1 MIIKTK
7 KYKLENKTFIRIGML
22 NIIKEQWWV
31 ALIYL
36 ALNAGTFLAPSWWWF
51 IGSTIALLIYV
62 LFWLIQFTGVTQLEQ
77 YKALFEKLS
86 YEIDSRQVLI
96 KLNTKQGM
104 PVNWDMIKKAQIQKD
119 AFLLVMSKAQFIYLP
134 FKIFNT
140 ENEKKFLESIL
151 KRKKLIKE

>member
-51 IGSTIALLIYV
+51 IGSTIALIIYV